1 MSKHGSNSSPVIESA
16 PDAPTVK
23 PSLPAGLAIRKIE
36 PADDAALAQIVRAC
50 LAAHGLDIPGTAY
63 FDPELD
69 HLSAFYAEKPTK
81 RVYLVLHD
89 GHDGGAR
96 VAGGAGIAEFPGV
109 DSCCELQKLYL
120 IEGMQGFGLGRTL
133 IEEVE
138 ARAREMGYRR
148 IYLETHHSLERA
160 CGFYAHLGYRRV
172 AQPVPTAH
180 TTMDRFFLK
189 EL

>member
-1 MSKHGSNSSPVIESA
+1 MSKHGSDSSPVIESA

-36 PADDAALAQIVRAC
+36 PADDAALAQIVRAR

-69 HLSAFYAEKPTK
+69 HLSAFYAEKPAERT
-81 RVYLVLHD
+81 YLVLHD
-89 GHDGGAR
+89 DRDGGSR
-96 VAGGAGIAEFPGV
+96 VAGGAGIAEFPGI

-120 IEGMQGFGLGRTL
+120 IEGMQGSGLGRIL

-138 ARAREMGYRR
+138 ARAREMGYRH
-148 IYLETHHSLERA
+148 IYLETHHSLKRA